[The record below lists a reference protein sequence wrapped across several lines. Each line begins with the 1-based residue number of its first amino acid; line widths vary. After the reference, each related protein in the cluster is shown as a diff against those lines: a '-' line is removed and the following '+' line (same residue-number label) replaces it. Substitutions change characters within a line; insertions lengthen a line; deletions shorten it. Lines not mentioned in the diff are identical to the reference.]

1 MFCKSLTLFKKKN
14 LFFGEQISPIF
25 VEYGNKYQLFNYI
38 IINYLSF
45 IYETPEDWI

>member
-1 MFCKSLTLFKKKN
+1 M
-14 LFFGEQISPIF
+14 FFGEQILQIF

-45 IYETPEDWI
+45 IYETPSDFFNNHIHNIIHI